1 VDVQNLGAI
10 LRGVTFAR
18 PEAFYLLAI
27 PAIVLLWSLLG
38 LHNTGRI
45 FAPLMRTL
53 ALALFVLALAG
64 PEKVM
69 RSEGATRP
77 AVIDAS
83 ASITPAMR
91 AWGID
96 LISNQLKL
104 RASDPAMLFG
114 SENET
119 TSISDA
125 IETLKSRA
133 GCKACAPNA
142 TNLENALTALAS
154 NPAARGGPAVI
165 VTDGWQNRGD
175 ATRATSALL
184 AAGIRLFMFTPPGA
198 ASVPNVAMTGLALP
212 SALSKSAPFALGVTM
227 ENLNSVPVAGTIEI
241 YRNGTLLDQRKVT
254 LHSGEERFD
263 FPVQTENAGLDSYK
277 ASFKADN
284 PTLDAYLEDDSLQGW
299 VGVGAQRK
307 ILVLTD
313 NAKDASYLETVIH
326 RMGLEATIVPVPN
339 GEWNGSLTGYDAV
352 ILNNLPRERLSEAAQ
367 NALVSYVDR
376 GGSLVMTGGDES
388 FGLGGYQNSPLAQIM
403 PVVMKPPE
411 HKERQRALVLVID
424 KSGSMSRDNKLR
436 YAIAAAEK
444 IMTTLKD
451 NDLIAVIG
459 FDSQP
464 FVVVPLDTVAKSRP
478 YFNQM
483 VERLKAQ
490 GRTFLMP
497 AMEQAERTLVD
508 SDAPI
513 KHVIVLT
520 DGKVGGTLDM
530 YYSLVAS
537 IHHDI
542 GASVSTIAIGKDADF
557 SLLEGI
563 SKYGGGG
570 YFQTDSAS
578 NLPEIFVEDFKQHGG
593 DVTMVETQFTPHTV
607 SPNPVLKD
615 YAGRPLPPL
624 LGYVATELK
633 PRASLDAYVDRQG
646 RRDPVIASWK
656 YNAGK
661 TLAVTTDASGRWSG
675 PWIARNTFAPVWNR
689 ILAWMTPEVAA
700 EQKTD
705 VALGYQ
711 AGRIRLKL
719 TDYSDQPG
727 FGSHLVTATVTRPD
741 GSKTQ
746 TVLGEEAPGELAGA
760 IDAPEPGTYYIEVK
774 SADSKATPL
783 PPLAYTVSPSVT
795 AEVPRPEPNY
805 GLLEELAA
813 ATGGRLNPSTSDVEI
828 TRPTLER
835 RESLDAW
842 LVVTAMIVLIGE
854 ALVRRLAGRR

>member
-1 VDVQNLGAI
+1 MDVQNLSAM
-10 LRGVTFAR
+10 LRDVTFAR
-18 PEAFYLLAI
+18 PEALYLLAI
-27 PAIVLLWSLLG
+27 PIIVLLWSVLG
-38 LHNTGRI
+38 LRSLGRI
-45 FAPLMRTL
+45 FAPLMRAL

-69 RSEGATRP
+69 RVEGATRP

-91 AWGID
+91 AWETD
-96 LISNQLKL
+96 LISNHLKL
-104 RASDPAMLFG
+104 RASDPAILFG
-114 SENET
+114 SENHA
-119 TSISDA
+119 TSVSDA
-125 IETLKSRA
+125 IETLKRTD

-142 TNLENALTALAS
+142 TNLESALGALAS
-154 NPAARGGPAVI
+154 NPAAKGGPAVV

-175 ATRATSALL
+175 ATRSITSLL

-198 ASVPNVAMTGLALP
+198 TSVPNVAMTGLTLP

-227 ENLNSVPVAGTIEI
+227 ENLNNVPVAGTIEI

-254 LHSGEERFD
+254 LKTGEERFD

-284 PTLDAYLEDDSLQGW
+284 PALDAYLEDDSLQGW

-313 NAKDASYLETVIH
+313 NQKDAVYLETVIH
-326 RMGLEATIVPVPN
+326 RMGLEAAIVPVAN
-339 GEWNGSLTGYDAV
+339 GEWNGSLAGYDAV

-388 FGLGGYQNSPLAQIM
+388 FGLGGYQNSPIAKIM

-411 HKERQRALVLVID
+411 HKERQRALVLIID
-424 KSGSMSRDNKLR
+424 KSGSMNRDDKLNF
-436 YAIAAAEK
+436 AVAAAEK

-464 FVVVPLDTVAKSRP
+464 FVVVPLQTVAKSRP
-478 YFNQM
+478 YFNEL
-483 VERLKAQ
+483 VERLKAR

-508 SDAPI
+508 TDAPI
-513 KHVIVLT
+513 KHVIVLS

-537 IHHDI
+537 MHHDL
-542 GASVSTIAIGKDADF
+542 GATVSTIAIGKDADF

-570 YFQTDSAS
+570 YFQTDSAK

-607 SPNPVLKD
+607 SPNAVLKD

-624 LGYVATELK
+624 LGYVTTELK
-633 PRASLDAYVDRQG
+633 PKASLDAYVDRQG

-675 PWIARNTFAPVWNR
+675 PWIARNTFTPVWNR
-689 ILAWMTPEVAA
+689 ILAWMTPEIPA
-700 EQKTD
+700 EQKVD

-711 AGRIRLKL
+711 AGRIRVKL
-719 TDYSDQPG
+719 TDYSDHPG
-727 FGSHLVTATVTRPD
+727 FGSHLVTAMVTRPD
-741 GSKTQ
+741 GSRSQ
-746 TVLGEEAPGELAGA
+746 TALGEEAPGELAGA

-774 SADSKATPL
+774 SSDSKATPL
-783 PPLAYTVSPSVT
+783 PPLAYTVSSAVI
-795 AEVPRPEPNY
+795 AELPRPEPNY
-805 GLLEELAA
+805 ALLEQLAS
-813 ATGGRLNPSTSDVEI
+813 ATGGRLNPSTIDVEI

-835 RESLDAW
+835 RESLDAY
-842 LVVTAMIVLIGE
+842 LVVTAMILLIGE
-854 ALVRRLAGRR
+854 ALVRRLTV

>member
-1 VDVQNLGAI
+1 
-10 LRGVTFAR
+10 
-18 PEAFYLLAI
+18 
-27 PAIVLLWSLLG
+27 
-38 LHNTGRI
+38 
-45 FAPLMRTL
+45 M
-53 ALALFVLALAG
+53 
-64 PEKVM
+64 
-69 RSEGATRP
+69 
-77 AVIDAS
+77 
-83 ASITPAMR
+83 
-91 AWGID
+91 
-96 LISNQLKL
+96 
-104 RASDPAMLFG
+104 
-114 SENET
+114 
-119 TSISDA
+119 
-125 IETLKSRA
+125 ETLKSA
-133 GCKACAPNA
+133 GGCKPCAPGA
-142 TNLENALTALAS
+142 TNLENALSALAS
-154 NPAARGGPAVI
+154 NPAAKGGPAVI

-175 ATRATSALL
+175 ATRSIASLV

-227 ENLNSVPVAGTIEI
+227 ENLNNVPVAGTIEI

-254 LHSGEERFD
+254 LKTGAERFD

-284 PTLDAYLEDDSLQGW
+284 PALDAYLEDDSLQGW

-313 NAKDASYLETVIH
+313 NQKDAAYLETVIQ
-326 RMGLEATIVPVPN
+326 RMGLEPSVVAGTD
-339 GEWNGSLTGYDAV
+339 GQWNGSLAGYDAV

-367 NALVSYVDR
+367 NALVNYVDR

-388 FGLGGYQNSPLAQIM
+388 FGFGGYQSSPIAKIM

-411 HKERQRALVLVID
+411 HKERQRALILVVD
-424 KSGSMSRDNKLR
+424 KSGSMSRDDKLKF
-436 YAIAAAEK
+436 AVAAAEK
-444 IMTTLKD
+444 ILTTLKD
-451 NDLIAVIG
+451 NDLVAVIG

-464 FVVVPLDTVAKSRP
+464 FVVVPLQTVAKSRP
-478 YFNQM
+478 YFNEL
-483 VERLKAQ
+483 VERLKAR

-508 SDAPI
+508 SNAPI
-513 KHVIVLT
+513 KHVIVLS

-537 IHHDI
+537 MHHDL
-542 GASVSTIAIGKDADF
+542 GATVSTIAIGKDADF
-557 SLLEGI
+557 SLLQGI

-570 YFQTDSAS
+570 YFQTDSAK

-607 SPNPVLKD
+607 RPNAVLKD

-624 LGYVATELK
+624 LGYVTTELK
-633 PRASLDAYVDRQG
+633 PNASLDAYVDRQG

-661 TLAVTTDASGRWSG
+661 TIAVTTDASGRWSG

-689 ILAWMTPEVAA
+689 ILTWTTSDAA
-700 EQKTD
+700 AQQKID

-711 AGRIRLKL
+711 AGRIRVKL

-727 FGSHLVTATVTRPD
+727 FGSHLVTAMVTRPD
-741 GSKTQ
+741 GSRAQ
-746 TVLGEEAPGELAGA
+746 TALGEEAPGELAGA
-760 IDAPEPGTYYIEVK
+760 IDAPAPGTYYIEVK

-783 PPLAYTVSPSVT
+783 PPLAYTVSPAVT

-805 GLLEELAA
+805 GLLEQLAS
-813 ATGGRLNPSTSDVEI
+813 ATGGRLNPSTADVEI

-835 RESLDAW
+835 RESLDAY
-842 LVVTAMIVLIGE
+842 LVVTAMILLIGE
-854 ALVRRLAGRR
+854 ALVRRLTV

>member
-1 VDVQNLGAI
+1 MDVQNISAL
-10 LRGVTFAR
+10 LHDVTFAR
-18 PEAFYLLAI
+18 PEALYLLAI
-27 PAIVLLWSLLG
+27 PIIVLIWSLIG
-38 LHNTGRI
+38 LRSFGRL
-45 FAPLMRTL
+45 FAPLMRAL

-69 RSEGATRP
+69 RIEGATRP

-91 AWGID
+91 AWETD
-96 LISNQLKL
+96 LISNHLKL
-104 RASDPAMLFG
+104 RASDPAILFA
-114 SENET
+114 SENHA
-119 TSISDA
+119 TSVSDA
-125 IETLKSRA
+125 IETLKSTD
-133 GCKACAPNA
+133 GCEACAPNA
-142 TNLENALTALAS
+142 TNLENALSALAS
-154 NPAARGGPAVI
+154 NPSAKGGPAVV

-175 ATRATSALL
+175 ATRSITSLL

-198 ASVPNVAMTGLALP
+198 TSVPNVAMTGLTLP

-227 ENLNSVPVAGTIEI
+227 ENLNNVPVTGTIEI

-254 LHSGEERFD
+254 LKTGEERFD

-284 PTLDAYLEDDSLQGW
+284 PALDAYLEDDSLQGW

-313 NAKDASYLETVIH
+313 NQKDAAYLETVIH
-326 RMGLEATIVPVPN
+326 RMGLEAAIVPVAN
-339 GEWNGSLTGYDAV
+339 GEWSGSLTGYDAV

-388 FGLGGYQNSPLAQIM
+388 FGLGGYQNSPIAKIM

-411 HKERQRALVLVID
+411 HKERQRALVLIID
-424 KSGSMSRDNKLR
+424 KSGSMNRDDKLNF
-436 YAIAAAEK
+436 AIAAAEK

-464 FVVVPLDTVAKSRP
+464 FVVVPLQTVAKSRP
-478 YFNQM
+478 YFNEL
-483 VERLKAQ
+483 VERLKAR

-508 SDAPI
+508 TDAPI
-513 KHVIVLT
+513 KHVIVLS

-537 IHHDI
+537 MHHDL
-542 GASVSTIAIGKDADF
+542 GATVSTIAIGKDADF

-570 YFQTDSAS
+570 YFQTDSAK

-607 SPNPVLKD
+607 SPNAVLKD

-624 LGYVATELK
+624 LGYVTTELK
-633 PRASLDAYVDRQG
+633 PKASLDAYVDRQG

-675 PWIARNTFAPVWNR
+675 PWIARNTFTPVWNR
-689 ILAWMTPEVAA
+689 ILAWMTPEIPA
-700 EQKTD
+700 EQKID

-711 AGRIRLKL
+711 AGRIRVKL
-719 TDYSDQPG
+719 TDYSDHPG
-727 FGSHLVTATVTRPD
+727 FGSHLVTAMVTRPD
-741 GSKTQ
+741 GSRSQ
-746 TVLGEEAPGELAGA
+746 TALGEEAPGELAGA

-774 SADSKATPL
+774 SSDSKATPL
-783 PPLAYTVSPSVT
+783 PPLAYTVSSAVI
-795 AEVPRPEPNY
+795 AELPRPEPNY
-805 GLLEELAA
+805 ALLEQLAS
-813 ATGGRLNPSTSDVEI
+813 ATGGRLNPSTIDVEI

-835 RESLDAW
+835 RESLDAY
-842 LVVTAMIVLIGE
+842 LVVTAMILLIGE
-854 ALVRRLAGRR
+854 ALVRRLTV

>member
-1 VDVQNLGAI
+1 MDAQNIATM
-10 LRGVTFAR
+10 LREVSFAR
-18 PEAFYLLAI
+18 PDALYLLAI
-27 PAIVLLWSLLG
+27 PAVVLIWSLIG
-38 LHNTGRI
+38 LRSFARI
-45 FAPLMRTL
+45 FAPLMRAL

-64 PEKVM
+64 PEKIT
-69 RSEGATRP
+69 RTEGATRP

-91 AWGID
+91 AWETD
-96 LISNQLKL
+96 LIGNQLKL
-104 RASDPAMLFG
+104 RASDPAILFG
-114 SENET
+114 AENHA
-119 TSISDA
+119 TSVSDA
-125 IETLKSRA
+125 IATLKSA
-133 GCKACAPNA
+133 DGCKSCAPSA
-142 TNLENALTALAS
+142 TNLENALAALAS
-154 NPAARGGPAVI
+154 NPAAKGGPAVI
-165 VTDGWQNRGD
+165 ITDGWQNRGD
-175 ATRATSALL
+175 ATRSVSGLL

-227 ENLNSVPVAGTIEI
+227 ENLNSVPAAGTIEI
-241 YRNGTLLDQRKVT
+241 YRNGTLLTDRKVT
-254 LHSGEERFD
+254 LKPGEERFD

-277 ASFKADN
+277 ATFKADN
-284 PTLDAYLEDDSLQGW
+284 PAQDTYLEDDSLQGW

-313 NAKDASYLETVIH
+313 NQKDATYLETVIH
-326 RMGLEATIVPVPN
+326 RMGLEANVTPVTN
-339 GEWNGSLTGYDAV
+339 GEWNGSVAGYDAI
-352 ILNNLPRERLSEAAQ
+352 ILNNLPRERLSEQAQ
-367 NALVSYVDR
+367 NALVSYVER

-388 FGLGGYQNSPLAQIM
+388 FGLGGYQNSPIARIM

-411 HKERQRALVLVID
+411 HKERQRALVIVID
-424 KSGSMSRDNKLR
+424 KSGSMNRDDKLKF
-436 YAIAAAEK
+436 AVAAAEK
-444 IMTTLKD
+444 IMSTLHD

-464 FVVVPLDTVAKSRP
+464 FVVVPLQTVAKSRP
-478 YFNQM
+478 YFNEM
-483 VERLKAQ
+483 VERLKAR

-513 KHVIVLT
+513 KHVIVLS

-537 IHHDI
+537 MHHDL
-542 GASVSTIAIGKDADF
+542 GATISTIAIGADADF
-557 SLLEGI
+557 SLLQGV

-570 YFQTDSAS
+570 YFQTDSAK
-578 NLPEIFVEDFKQHGG
+578 NLPQIFLEDFKQHGG
-593 DVTMVETQFTPHTV
+593 DVTMVETQFTPHTAA
-607 SPNPVLKD
+607 PDAVLKD

-633 PRASLDAYVDRQG
+633 PRASLDAYVERQG
-646 RRDPVIASWK
+646 RRDPLIASWK
-656 YNAGK
+656 YDAGK

-675 PWIARNTFAPVWNR
+675 PWIARDSFAPVWNR
-689 ILAWMTPEVAA
+689 ILAWMTPETAT

-711 AGRIRLKL
+711 AGRIHVKL

-727 FGSHLVTATVTRPD
+727 FGSHLVTAIVTRPD
-741 GSKTQ
+741 GTR
-746 TVLGEEAPGELAGA
+746 TLITLGEEAPGELAGA
-760 IDAPEPGTYYIEVK
+760 IDAAEPGTYYIEVK
-774 SADSKATPL
+774 SSDAKATVL

-805 GLLEELAA
+805 GLLEGLAS
-813 ATGGRLNPSTSDVEI
+813 ATGGRLNPSTSDLEI
-828 TRPTLER
+828 TRPTIEKR
-835 RESLDAW
+835 ASLDAY
-842 LVVTAMIVLIGE
+842 LIVAAMILLIGE
-854 ALVRRLAGRR
+854 ALVRRLTV